1 MGRVDN
7 EGMLAQ
13 SERFIQRMAERLA
26 SGLLPGLEAQRKM
39 SSTER
44 RWTPD
49 MAELT
54 TLRQSAVLALLHPS
68 PAGLAVLYTLRPSRL
83 AHHGGQVSFPGG
95 GKEAGDLSLA
105 HTAMRETAEEL
116 GMTTADVRIL
126 GPLTT
131 LFIES
136 SRNLVYPFVG
146 WIPALPPLSPDV
158 HEVAEVLSVT
168 LQTFWNPATI
178 TTCVREANGQQRAF
192 PSFYIPPH
200 HIWGATAMMTSE
212 LLAIAAHVLHEDCLA
227 DGSASRAR
235 SNRTPTPR

>member
-1 MGRVDN
+1 MRVMDDRMADQP
-7 EGMLAQ
+7 EIFVQRMEARLAQ
-13 SERFIQRMAERLA
+13 NP
-26 SGLLPGLEAQRKM
+26 LPGVEAQRKM
-39 SSTER
+39 SSSER
-44 RWTPD
+44 RWMPS
-49 MAELT
+49 AEEVP

-95 GKEAGDLSLA
+95 GRETGDPSLA
-105 HTAMRETAEEL
+105 YTALRETAEEL
-116 GMTTADVRIL
+116 GMATTEVRII
-126 GPLTT
+126 GALTT

-146 WIPALPPLSPDV
+146 WIPALPTLKPNAR
-158 HEVAEVLSVT
+158 EVAEVLSVT

-227 DGSASRAR
+227 DASASRAR

>member
-1 MGRVDN
+1 MDN
-7 EGMLAQ
+7 DSLLDQPEQFLQ
-13 SERFIQRMAERLA
+13 RLA
-26 SGLLPGLEAQRKM
+26 VRLVQGPLPGVEAQRKM

-49 MAELT
+49 AEELP

-95 GKEAGDLSLA
+95 GKETGDPSLA
-105 HTAMRETAEEL
+105 HTALRETAEEL
-116 GMTTADVRIL
+116 GMTTTTVRIL

-136 SRNLVYPFVG
+136 SWNLVHPFVG
-146 WIPALPPLSPDV
+146 WIPVLPPLNPDLR
-158 HEVAEVLSVT
+158 EVAEVLSVT
-168 LQTFWNPATI
+168 LQTLWDPATV
-178 TTCVREANGQQRAF
+178 TTCVREANKQLRTF

-200 HIWGATAMMTSE
+200 YIWGATAMMTSE
-212 LLAIAAHVLHEDCLA
+212 LLAIAAQVLYEDFL
-227 DGSASRAR
+227 
-235 SNRTPTPR
+235 